1 MGNHNGFHKLAVQD
15 NGFAAVVV
23 VVVVLTSISFPYS
36 FISYKAFCLTR
47 LFLSVSV
54 LMCVCVCVCVSL
66 GHVLVFVQRDGQ
78 FWFSHSS
85 IKKLREM
92 RVLFCFSVI
101 ESVFYC
107 FCFVLFFSG
116 TFMVVN
122 LFSLP
127 KSHFY

>member
-1 MGNHNGFHKLAVQD
+1 M
-15 NGFAAVVV
+15 
-23 VVVVLTSISFPYS
+23 
-36 FISYKAFCLTR
+36 C
-47 LFLSVSV
+47 VSV
-54 LMCVCVCVCVSL
+54 IL
-66 GHVLVFVQRDGQ
+66 GHVLVFVRSGGQ
-78 FWFSHSS
+78 FGFPIHQS
-85 IKKLREM
+85 KKLREI

-107 FCFVLFFSG
+107 FCFSG